1 MKCPKCENSISI
13 FSKTLNTFGRT
24 KECNNCGEKLKVR
37 MSFKILAILIIPFF
51 LLDYI
56 FLSTFM
62 EEQGISNGISTAIMS
77 GILIL
82 LSLKLKP
89 AKQI

>member
-1 MKCPKCENSISI
+1 MKCPKCENSLSI
-13 FSKTLNTFGRT
+13 FSSALNTFGRT
-24 KECNNCGEKLKVR
+24 KKCNKCGEEIKVR
-37 MSFKILAILIIPFF
+37 VSFKILAILIIPFF

-56 FLSTFM
+56 FLSTFL

-89 AKQI
+89 VKQV